1 MKKYIMIAAG
11 ALLMQYAQAQIT
23 IDRTKRPKPGPAPVL
38 TIKDPVKYV
47 LPNGITVL
55 IVENHSLPKV
65 SANFLIDAGPIT
77 EGSKAGIMNL
87 MGSMLNEGTKTM
99 PKAVFDESVEKLGAD
114 VTLTSTGGSA
124 SALTRYFKSAF
135 TLMGQA
141 LKEPAFTQESFDK
154 LKTQEITSLKASA
167 KSAKAIAGRVNN
179 ALAYG
184 KTHPNGEFET
194 EEGIQA
200 LTLQDVKDAYQK
212 YITPSRGYLTII
224 GDIRPADARALAT
237 EVFGNWKGA
246 TLTLP
251 KLAEVPN
258 PGKTEIDVIDVPNAV
273 QSEIGVINLVDLKKN
288 NPDYF
293 PAILASYILGGGAE
307 SRLFMNLREKHGFTY
322 GAYSGLGSGRFQQTF
337 NASASVRNAKVDS
350 AVTEILNEI
359 KRIRAE
365 KVSEDELAT
374 AKALYNGSFALGL
387 EDPARMATFASN
399 ILINNLPADFYKTYL
414 QKVNAVTADDILRVA
429 KKYFN
434 YDNTRIVVV
443 GSAAQMLDGLKKAG
457 YPVKLYDKFAN
468 PVTEGA
474 PGAAV
479 ADVKAADVIKN
490 YIDAIGGSTE
500 LKKINSFVVSLDMA
514 MQGMKLN
521 VSQKKMAPNK
531 ETMTITMG
539 GNTVMKEVFDGDKG
553 YQQQGPNKKDLSAEE
568 TAQKKVFTSLTE
580 QLDYLSNPAFKL
592 AVKGIQKVNGSDAYQ
607 VSVTYPTGKTT
618 TEYYDVKSKLLVKTE
633 TTTVSNNVPVNAT
646 LDYSDYRKVGNVMFP
661 YKQSITQSAGGQ
673 EQTFEMTVTDV
684 KLNEGVTADDFK

>member
-1 MKKYIMIAAG
+1 
-11 ALLMQYAQAQIT
+11 
-23 IDRTKRPKPGPAPVL
+23 
-38 TIKDPVKYV
+38 
-47 LPNGITVL
+47 
-55 IVENHSLPKV
+55 
-65 SANFLIDAGPIT
+65 
-77 EGSKAGIMNL
+77 
-87 MGSMLNEGTKTM
+87 
-99 PKAVFDESVEKLGAD
+99 
-114 VTLTSTGGSA
+114 
-124 SALTRYFKSAF
+124 TRYFKSAF

-184 KTHPNGEFET
+184 KSHPNGEFET

-200 LTLQDVKDAYQK
+200 LTLQDVKDAYRK
-212 YITPSRGYLTII
+212 YITPSRSYLTII
-224 GDIRPADARALAT
+224 GDIKPADAKALAT
-237 EVFGNWKGA
+237 EVFGSWKGT

-251 KLAEVPN
+251 KLSEVSN
-258 PGKTEIDVIDVPNAV
+258 PTKTEIDLIDVPNAV
-273 QSEIGVINLVDLKKN
+273 QSEINVISLVHIKKN
-288 NPDYF
+288 DPDYF
-293 PAILASYILGGGAE
+293 PALLANYILGGNAE

-322 GAYSGLGSGRFQQTF
+322 GSYSNLGTGRFQETLD
-337 NASASVRNAKVDS
+337 ASASVRNAKVDS

-359 KRIRAE
+359 KRIRTE
-365 KVSEDELAT
+365 KVSEDELTT

-399 ILINNLPADFYKTYL
+399 ILINDLPPDFYRTFL
-414 QKVNAVTADDILRVA
+414 QRVNAVTADDVLRVA
-429 KKYFN
+429 QKYFN
-434 YDNTRIVVV
+434 HDNTRIVVV
-443 GSAAQMLDGLKKAG
+443 GSAGQVLNGLKKSG

-468 PVTEGA
+468 PVAEGA

-490 YIDAIGGSTE
+490 YIDAIGGAGE
-500 LKKINSFVVSLDMA
+500 LKKITSYTITMEMA

-531 ETMTITMG
+531 ESMTITMG

-568 TAQKKVFTSLTE
+568 TTQKKVFTSLTE

-607 VSVTYPTGKTT
+607 VSVTDPTGKTS
-618 TEYYDVKSKLLVKTE
+618 TEYYDVKSKLLVKNE
-633 TTTVSNNVPVNAT
+633 TSTVTNNVTVNAT

-661 YKQSITQSAGGQ
+661 YKQAITQSAGGQ
-673 EQTFEMTVTDV
+673 DQTFEMTVTDI